1 MWTSKARN
9 PRTYRIVGSQRQ
21 VDEEAV
27 SQFPRS
33 TLGRGVSRSRDLL
46 GRFFE
51 KNASQASIKMRSLS
65 PCSVVKRMICSH
77 A

>member
-33 TLGRGVSRSRDLL
+33 TLG
-46 GRFFE
+46 
-51 KNASQASIKMRSLS
+51 
-65 PCSVVKRMICSH
+65 
-77 A
+77 